1 MELSPTRRDF
11 FRTLHESPL
20 NLARAALY
28 IAKEEYPEL
37 LVEDY
42 IQHLEFLG
50 QSVKKRLPTE
60 RYPLRIIGTINDY
73 LYGELG
79 FSGNT
84 ADYYN
89 PENSFLNRV
98 LERRT
103 GIPITLAL
111 VYLEVAR
118 RVDFPMVGVGFP
130 GHFLIRPDLPD
141 VEIHIDVFHN
151 GEILFAQD
159 CQARLAEIFQQAVP
173 LRPEFFQ
180 AVTPQQFLIRML
192 SNLKRIYLE
201 QRDLERC
208 LGAVERIL
216 LVSPQAPDELRDRG
230 ILSYHLGR
238 WRAARADLLDYLA
251 TRPSLEQQALIQDI
265 LRQMIDD

>member
-1 MELSPTRRDF
+1 MELSPTRRHF
-11 FRTLHESPL
+11 FRTLHQSPL
-20 NLARAALY
+20 NLVTAALY
-28 IAKEEYPEL
+28 IAQEEYPN
-37 LVEDY
+37 LVIEDY
-42 IQHLEFLG
+42 VDQLESMG

-60 RYPLRIIGTINDY
+60 RYPLRIIGAINDY

-89 PENSFLNRV
+89 PDNSFLNRV
-98 LERRT
+98 LEQRT

-111 VYLEVAR
+111 VYLDVAR

-141 VEIHIDVFHN
+141 VEIHIDVFNN

-159 CQARLAEIFQQAVP
+159 CQARLEEIFQQAVP

-180 AVTPQQFLIRML
+180 VVTPQQFLIRLL

-201 QRDLERC
+201 RRDLERS

-216 LVSPQAPDELRDRG
+216 LVSPQSVDELRDRG

-238 WRAARADLLDYLA
+238 WREAKADLLDYLA
-251 TRPSLEQQALIQDI
+251 TRPSLEQQAMVQDI
-265 LRQMIDD
+265 LRQIIDD